1 MEILKLEKTIFHTN
15 EYNKILGNFPRRINV
30 LDENDFEMIEFALNQ
45 SNNLLLY
52 SNFSKSEK
60 EKNEFNKN
68 SFLIKLRAL
77 IWLYV
82 GEDLFIDFSL
92 LEPIVELNNFSEW
105 KEQIIKNATEFAKD
119 IFEYKIMNDFITFKK
134 NNINLT

>member
-15 EYNKILGNFPRRINV
+15 EYNKLFGNFPRRINV

-45 SNNLLLY
+45 SKNLELLFL
-52 SNFSKSEK
+52 FSKSEK
-60 EKNEFNKN
+60 EKIEFNKK
-68 SFLIKLRAL
+68 SILIKLRAL

-82 GEDLFIDFSL
+82 GEDLFIDSSL

-119 IFEYKIMNDFITFKK
+119 IFEYKIMNDFITLK
-134 NNINLT
+134 NKNINLI